1 MLMKISGLSEKE
13 THELIPH
20 TPILVGYVGS
30 IAHNTFIPSTESD
43 STDDK
48 DIMGVVLGPKEIYIG
63 LSNFEATSRF
73 LREYDVVTYE
83 FRKYVRLL
91 LKSNP
96 NVLSLLWLEPNLYI
110 HKDWRGDLLVQNRH
124 FFVSKAIYKSFTGYA
139 YGQLKQMEA
148 FNKEGYMGEKRRALV
163 EKYSYDTKNAS
174 HLIRLL
180 RMGIEFLNEG
190 ELYVSRHDRD
200 DLIAIKRGE
209 WSLEK
214 IKREAERLFRR
225 AEEAYDRC
233 NLPAKADFDKVA
245 SLVEEIVYKHLLG
258 ETGC

>member
-1 MLMKISGLSEKE
+1 MKISGLSEKE
-13 THELIPH
+13 TRELIPH

-30 IAHNTFIPSTESD
+30 IAHNTFIPSNEPD

-63 LSNFEATSRF
+63 LSNFEGTNRF
-73 LREYDVVTYE
+73 LGEYDVVTYE

-96 NVLSLLWLEPNLYI
+96 NVLSLLWLDSHLYI
-110 HKDWRGDLLVQNRH
+110 YKDWRGDLLLRNRDL
-124 FFVSKAIYKSFTGYA
+124 FVSKALYKSFTGYA
-139 YGQLKQMEA
+139 YSQLKRMEA
-148 FNKEGYMGEKRRALV
+148 FNREGYMGAKRKALV
-163 EKYSYDTKNAS
+163 EKYSFDTKNAS

-190 ELYVSRHDRD
+190 ILYVSRCDRD
-200 DLIAIKRGE
+200 DLIAIKRGK

-214 IKREAERLFRR
+214 VKTEAERLFRR
-225 AEEAYDRC
+225 AEESYDRC
-233 NLPAKADFDKVA
+233 TLPAKPNFAKVE
-245 SLVEEIVYKHLLG
+245 SLVEDILFKHL
-258 ETGC
+258 CASS